1 MFMYIFFSNKFIGRR
16 STYNACYGRH
26 IMGATA
32 VIPRVLRSPYSHL
45 FHLILKGI
53 CLERKINMIK
63 WKKKSCVERKKQYT
77 SIEGQGRVA
86 RKKNVPEWK
95 NKCQQTEKKLNSEF
109 WKTIMKELISF
120 NFLCFQREFY
130 SKFKPISRC

>member
-16 STYNACYGRH
+16 SAYNACYGRH
-26 IMGATA
+26 TTHTATA
-32 VIPRVLRSPYSHL
+32 IQHVLRSPYSHP

-53 CLERKINMIK
+53 FLERKINMIK
-63 WKKKSCVERKKQYT
+63 WKKKSCVEQKKQYT
-77 SIEGQGRVA
+77 SIEGQGHVA

-95 NKCQQTEKKLNSEF
+95 NKCSQTEKKLNSEF
-109 WKTIMKELISF
+109 WKTIIKELISF

-130 SKFKPISRC
+130 PKFKPFLLC